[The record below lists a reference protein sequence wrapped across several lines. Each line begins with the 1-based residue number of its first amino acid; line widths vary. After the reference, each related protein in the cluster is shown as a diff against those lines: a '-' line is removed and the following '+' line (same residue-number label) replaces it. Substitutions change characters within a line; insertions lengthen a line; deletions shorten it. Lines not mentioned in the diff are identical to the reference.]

1 MPTFTNKKSLYYND
15 VNLLGRPAPHHIKSR
30 SQVPQEKWR
39 IIVSPMHALIG
50 PKFIVEAAKNG
61 ISVFLHRFNSLEWQK
76 SMYDLFYAN
85 STGENFCCAA
95 TGLKDFEKNINF
107 FLVNGIK
114 NCGIEIAN
122 GFLDLTEPR
131 QILKVKQN
139 LSDKPHTPLFERFY
153 VGNVNTQDGVFNLE
167 RFKDICYELIIRVGV
182 GGGSPC
188 SSSDVAA
195 INRGNVTE
203 IIECSEVCRDNVVI
217 AADGGISK
225 SGFGAKA
232 FAAGAD
238 YIMMGG
244 YFSKAE
250 EAETNVNGSGEY
262 WGGASERQL
271 QILGQSKH
279 SEGKILPPNKEIFPL
294 KKLVDDFW
302 GGLASYV
309 TYSGYDSLEKAI
321 SNGLFE
327 VKQNSLPPKSR

>member
-15 VNLLGRPAPHHIKSR
+15 VNLLGRPAPSHIKSR

-61 ISVFLHRFNSLEWQK
+61 ISVFLHRFNGLEWQK
-76 SMYDLFYAN
+76 KMYDLFYAN

-95 TGLKDFEKNINF
+95 TGLKDFERSIQF
-107 FLVNGIK
+107 FYDNEIE
-114 NCGIEIAN
+114 NAGIEIAN
-122 GFLDLTEPR
+122 GYLDLTEYYN
-131 QILKVKQN
+131 ILQDNISGGYSKFK
-139 LSDKPHTPLFERFY
+139 RFY
-153 VGNVNTQDGVFNLE
+153 VGNVNTQDGIFHLE
-167 RFKDICYELIIRVGV
+167 KFKDICGELIIRVGV

-203 IIECSEVCRDNVVI
+203 IIECSEVCPNRVMI

-327 VKQNSLPPKSR
+327 IKQNSLPPKSR

>member
-1 MPTFTNKKSLYYND
+1 MATFTNKKSLYYND
-15 VNLLGRPAPHHIKSR
+15 VNLLGRPAPSHIKSR

-39 IIVSPMHALIG
+39 IIVSPMHALLG
-50 PKFIVEAAKNG
+50 EKFIVEAAKNG

-95 TGLKDFEKNINF
+95 TGLKDFKKNIQF
-107 FLVNGIK
+107 FHNNKIE
-114 NCGIEIAN
+114 NAGIEIAN
-122 GFLDLTEPR
+122 GYLDLTEYYK
-131 QILKVKQN
+131 ILKEDLCIGQEFK
-139 LSDKPHTPLFERFY
+139 RFY

-188 SSSDVAA
+188 SSSDMAA
-195 INRGNVTE
+195 INRGNITE
-203 IIECSEVCRDNVVI
+203 IIECSEVCWDNVAI

-225 SGFGAKA
+225 PGFGAKA
-232 FAAGAD
+232 FGAGAD

-250 EAETNVNGSGEY
+250 EAETNLSGSGEY
-262 WGGASERQL
+262 WGGASEKQL

-279 SEGKILPPNKEIFPL
+279 SEGKVLPPNKELFPL

-309 TYSGYDSLEKAI
+309 TYSGYPSLKEAI
-321 SNGLFE
+321 SNGVFE
-327 VKQNSLPPKSR
+327 VKENSLPPRRNTA

>member
-76 SMYDLFYAN
+76 EMYDLFYAN
-85 STGENFCCAA
+85 FTGENFCCVA
-95 TGLKDFEKNINF
+95 TGLKNFEKNIQF
-107 FLVNGIK
+107 FYNNGIK

-122 GFLDLTEPR
+122 GYLDLTEYHDS
-131 QILKVKQN
+131 ILAFLWGKQKF
-139 LSDKPHTPLFERFY
+139 DKFY
-153 VGNVNTQDGVFNLE
+153 VGNVNTQDGVFRLE
-167 RFKDICYELIIRVGV
+167 KFKDICEELIIRVGV

-203 IIECSEVCRDNVVI
+203 IIECSEVCSDRVMI

-279 SEGKILPPNKEIFPL
+279 SEGKILPPNKELFPL

-327 VKQNSLPPKSR
+327 IKQNSLPPRRV